1 MTVAGLLLAAGA
13 GRRFGGPKAL
23 AVFEGTTLLER
34 GVALL
39 EAGGCAPIVAVLGAE
54 AELVPDVTYLPGV
67 TTVTNPDWAT
77 GMGSSLRVGLKSL
90 PEDTTA
96 VVVALVDQPLIG
108 PDAVRRLL
116 IAHAHGARAAV
127 ATYRDRPRNPV
138 LLDRALWE
146 AVSAEAV
153 GDTGARS
160 FLKAHPELVTRVP
173 CDDTGSPEDIDTQA
187 DLAALQD
194 PRE

>member
-39 EAGGCAPIVAVLGAE
+39 EAGGCAPIIAVLGAE

-67 TTVTNPDWAT
+67 TTVTNPDWAM
-77 GMGSSLRVGLKSL
+77 GMGTSLRVGLESL
-90 PEDTTA
+90 PEGVTA

-108 PDAVRRLL
+108 PDAVRRLVV
-116 IAHAHGARAAV
+116 AHASGAPAAV
-127 ATYRDRPRNPV
+127 ATYRGKPRNPV
-138 LLDRALWE
+138 LLDRSLWD
-146 AVSAEAV
+146 AVAADAV
-153 GDTGARS
+153 GDTGARG
-160 FLKAHPELVTRVP
+160 FLKAHPELVTLVP

-187 DLAALQD
+187 DLAALED
-194 PRE
+194 RS

>member
-39 EAGGCAPIVAVLGAE
+39 EAGGCAPIIAVLGAE

-67 TTVTNPDWAT
+67 TTVTNPDWAM
-77 GMGSSLRVGLKSL
+77 GMGTSLRVGLESL
-90 PEDTTA
+90 PEGVTA

-108 PDAVRRLL
+108 PDAVRRLVV
-116 IAHAHGARAAV
+116 AHASGAQAAV
-127 ATYRDRPRNPV
+127 ATYRGKPRNPV
-138 LLDRALWE
+138 LLDRSLWD
-146 AVSAEAV
+146 AVAADAV
-153 GDTGARS
+153 GDTGARG
-160 FLKAHPELVTRVP
+160 FLKAHPELVTLVP
-173 CDDTGSPEDIDTQA
+173 CDDTGTPEDIDTQA
-187 DLAALQD
+187 DLAALED
-194 PRE
+194 RS

>member
-39 EAGGCAPIVAVLGAE
+39 EAGGCAPIIAVLGAE

-67 TTVTNPDWAT
+67 TTVTNPDWAM
-77 GMGSSLRVGLKSL
+77 GMGTSLRVGLESL
-90 PEDTTA
+90 PEGVTA

-108 PDAVRRLL
+108 PDAVRRLVV
-116 IAHAHGARAAV
+116 AHASGAQAAV
-127 ATYRDRPRNPV
+127 ATYRGKPRNPV
-138 LLDRALWE
+138 LLDRSLWE
-146 AVSAEAV
+146 AVAADAV
-153 GDTGARS
+153 GDTGARG
-160 FLKAHPELVTRVP
+160 FLKAHPELVTLVP
-173 CDDTGSPEDIDTQA
+173 CDDTGTPEDIDTQA
-187 DLAALQD
+187 DLAALED
-194 PRE
+194 RS